1 MTLAIRAELLFD
13 EREVVVS
20 ALNRTMLID
29 PDSSTQRYLNNPSG
43 YAMWDVNKHRNSHL
57 QASWV
62 YQRQF
67 YTVHVEKCFTQSCV
81 LQSGEPCCEQLSLL
95 RILSYLF
102 MRLSPVTSLSQFEI
116 CCWHEIQNTDV
127 NVETSG
133 FQMHSFIPLMFLKIL
148 LQRVWSLESSQPI
161 YRWIV
166 TVKGKDS
173 FPHF

>member
-1 MTLAIRAELLFD
+1 MTPAIRAELLFD

-67 YTVHVEKCFTQSCV
+67 YTVFLGACRKILYTVVCFTKWWTLLWTAEPSEDPFIPIHETFTCYQSV
-81 LQSGEPCCEQLSLL
+81 SVWNMLLTWNSEYRCECGDLWIPNAFIYS
-95 RILSYLF
+95 
-102 MRLSPVTSLSQFEI
+102 
-116 CCWHEIQNTDV
+116 TDV
-127 NVETSG
+127 SENPFTKS
-133 FQMHSFIPLMFLKIL
+133 LK
-148 LQRVWSLESSQPI
+148 P
-161 YRWIV
+161 WIKP
-166 TVKGKDS
+166 TKL
-173 FPHF
+173 

>member
-1 MTLAIRAELLFD
+1 MTPAIRAELLFD

-67 YTVHVEKCFTQSCV
+67 YTVFPSACRKILYSVFYKVVNLAVNSWAFWGSFHTYSWDFHLLPVC
-81 LQSGEPCCEQLSLL
+81 LSLKYVADMKF
-95 RILSYLF
+95 RIQMWMWRPLDSKCIHLF
-102 MRLSPVTSLSQFEI
+102 HWCFWKSLYKEFEALNQANQFI
-116 CCWHEIQNTDV
+116 D
-127 NVETSG
+127 
-133 FQMHSFIPLMFLKIL
+133 
-148 LQRVWSLESSQPI
+148 ES
-161 YRWIV
+161 
-166 TVKGKDS
+166 
-173 FPHF
+173 

>member
-1 MTLAIRAELLFD
+1 MTPAIRAELLFD

-20 ALNRTMLID
+20 ALNRRKLTD

-67 YTVHVEKCFTQSCV
+67 YTVFPSACRKILYTVMCFTKWWT
-81 LQSGEPCCEQLSLL
+81 LLWTAEPSEDPFIPIHETFTCYQ
-95 RILSYLF
+95 
-102 MRLSPVTSLSQFEI
+102 SQFEI

-148 LQRVWSLESSQPI
+148 L
-161 YRWIV
+161 
-166 TVKGKDS
+166 
-173 FPHF
+173 

>member
-1 MTLAIRAELLFD
+1 MTPAIRAELLFD

-43 YAMWDVNKHRNSHL
+43 YAMWDVNKHRNSHF

-67 YTVHVEKCFTQSCV
+67 YTVHVEKSFTQSCV

-95 RILSYLF
+95 RVLSYLF

-116 CCWHEIQNTDV
+116 CCWKWNSEYRCEHGDLWIPNAFIYSTDV
-127 NVETSG
+127 SENP
-133 FQMHSFIPLMFLKIL
+133 FIKSLK
-148 LQRVWSLESSQPI
+148 P
-161 YRWIV
+161 WIKP
-166 TVKGKDS
+166 TNL
-173 FPHF
+173 